1 MLVRDFLEAAAE
13 CAPHKTAVICD
24 GQRWAYGEIDSMAD
38 NLVQTLR
45 INGVKRGDRVVIY
58 LKNCIE
64 AVISIFGVLKAS
76 AVFVVVNRSTKAE
89 KLAFIIKNCQATL
102 LIADDKAPFDDVFKL
117 INPDENTLK
126 TLISCG
132 DKPVNHSICPCP
144 VLTWNEAVNRQTK
157 SHRQPAINIDL
168 DLACIIYTSG
178 TTGDP
183 KGVMCD
189 HSSMVFV
196 SGSIINYLENNENDI
211 VLNVLPLSFGYGLYQ
226 LLTIF
231 RSGATLILE
240 NSFAFPAM
248 ILQLIQQ
255 ERVTG
260 MSGVPTFYAMLLQFD
275 FSKVDFS
282 SLRYITNAASGLPP
296 SHLLELQRRLPD
308 TKIYAM
314 YGLTEVVRAL
324 YLPPEYTRQ
333 KPDSV
338 GIAIPGTEVWVERD
352 GIRMGPGEVGELV
365 VRGRHVMRGYWQ
377 APELTAVRFRPDFIP
392 GERLCYTGDLFKTD
406 QDGFFYFVSRQ
417 DDIIKSRGEKVA
429 PREVETVLH
438 HLDGVVEAAVIGV
451 PDAIL
456 GQAIKAVIIK
466 DEKPLTEREVLAH
479 CRVHLEDFM
488 VPKYVEFVT
497 SLPKS
502 PSGKVL
508 KGELV

>member
-1 MLVRDFLEAAAE
+1 
-13 CAPHKTAVICD
+13 
-24 GQRWAYGEIDSMAD
+24 
-38 NLVQTLR
+38 
-45 INGVKRGDRVVIY
+45 
-58 LKNCIE
+58 
-64 AVISIFGVLKAS
+64 
-76 AVFVVVNRSTKAE
+76 
-89 KLAFIIKNCQATL
+89 
-102 LIADDKAPFDDVFKL
+102 
-117 INPDENTLK
+117 
-126 TLISCG
+126 
-132 DKPVNHSICPCP
+132 
-144 VLTWNEAVNRQTK
+144 
-157 SHRQPAINIDL
+157 
-168 DLACIIYTSG
+168 
-178 TTGDP
+178 
-183 KGVMCD
+183 
-189 HSSMVFV
+189 MVFV

-211 VLNVLPLSFGYGLYQ
+211 ILNVLPLSFGYGLYQ
-226 LLTIF
+226 LLTVF

-255 ERVTG
+255 ERATG
-260 MSGVPTFYAMLLQFD
+260 MPGVPTFYAMLLQFD

-324 YLPPEYTRQ
+324 YLPPEYIQQ

-338 GIAIPGTEVWVERD
+338 GIAISGTEVWVERD

-377 APELTAVRFRPDFIP
+377 APELTAVRFRSGAVP

-438 HLDGVVEAAVIGV
+438 HLDGVVEAVVIGV

-456 GQAIKAVIIK
+456 GQAIKALIVK

-479 CRVHLEDFM
+479 CRGHLEDFM